1 MFGAKDIPALSSS
14 MMKSYELLDEKLH
27 NALNELRSLS
37 QKYDPSFN
45 NANKK
50 INWKM
55 CSFST
60 KNICSMFNK
69 ANCEISQLVVWDDPM
84 AVELEKLLIPHI
96 KVLPTIQSRRSS
108 VSSSGVPVSERD
120 GMIVSLM
127 QRKQQL
133 QKEAL
138 RQHEEREKIM
148 LLEKAESIRRE
159 RQERKQKTKME
170 GCVN

>member
-1 MFGAKDIPALSSS
+1 
-14 MMKSYELLDEKLH
+14 
-27 NALNELRSLS
+27 
-37 QKYDPSFN
+37 
-45 NANKK
+45 
-50 INWKM
+50 
-55 CSFST
+55 
-60 KNICSMFNK
+60 
-69 ANCEISQLVVWDDPM
+69 M

-96 KVLPTIQSRRSS
+96 KVLP
-108 VSSSGVPVSERD
+108 VCGVPVSERD

-127 QRKQQL
+127 ERKQQL

>member
-1 MFGAKDIPALSSS
+1 
-14 MMKSYELLDEKLH
+14 
-27 NALNELRSLS
+27 
-37 QKYDPSFN
+37 
-45 NANKK
+45 
-50 INWKM
+50 
-55 CSFST
+55 
-60 KNICSMFNK
+60 
-69 ANCEISQLVVWDDPM
+69 M

-108 VSSSGVPVSERD
+108 ASSSGVPVSERD

-127 QRKQQL
+127 ERKQQL
-133 QKEAL
+133 QKEVL

>member
-1 MFGAKDIPALSSS
+1 
-14 MMKSYELLDEKLH
+14 
-27 NALNELRSLS
+27 
-37 QKYDPSFN
+37 
-45 NANKK
+45 
-50 INWKM
+50 
-55 CSFST
+55 
-60 KNICSMFNK
+60 
-69 ANCEISQLVVWDDPM
+69 M

-96 KVLPTIQSRRSS
+96 KVLPTIH
-108 VSSSGVPVSERD
+108 VPVSERD

-138 RQHEEREKIM
+138 RQHEEREKKM

>member
-1 MFGAKDIPALSSS
+1 
-14 MMKSYELLDEKLH
+14 
-27 NALNELRSLS
+27 
-37 QKYDPSFN
+37 
-45 NANKK
+45 
-50 INWKM
+50 
-55 CSFST
+55 
-60 KNICSMFNK
+60 MFNK

-96 KVLPTIQSRRSS
+96 K
-108 VSSSGVPVSERD
+108 
-120 GMIVSLM
+120 
-127 QRKQQL
+127 RKQQL
-133 QKEAL
+133 QKEVQGWIDWTNVKVL

>member
-1 MFGAKDIPALSSS
+1 
-14 MMKSYELLDEKLH
+14 
-27 NALNELRSLS
+27 
-37 QKYDPSFN
+37 
-45 NANKK
+45 
-50 INWKM
+50 
-55 CSFST
+55 
-60 KNICSMFNK
+60 MFNK

-108 VSSSGVPVSERD
+108 ASSSGVPVSERD

-133 QKEAL
+133 QKERKFQAL

-170 GCVN
+170 GCSC